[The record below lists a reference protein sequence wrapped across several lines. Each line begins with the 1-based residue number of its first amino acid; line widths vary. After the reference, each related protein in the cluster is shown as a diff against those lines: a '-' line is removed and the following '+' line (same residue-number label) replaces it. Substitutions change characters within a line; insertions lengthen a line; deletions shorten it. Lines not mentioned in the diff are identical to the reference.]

1 MRHSARL
8 IASTLAQAA
17 IVLVLAVLPAAAQS
31 RAPAAGP
38 PEGGPYRSAV
48 GSGFSRTSLKVV
60 RDVDYVADA
69 DYADGKDRLDIYL
82 PDGARN
88 APVIFSI
95 HGGALEAGDRR
106 EERFVGQRFAGAGY
120 VTVIISYRLSPDV
133 SHPAHIQDVAAAFAW
148 VTRNIARHGGD
159 SNRILVI
166 GHSAGAYLAMLL
178 AGDPRWLAAHKL
190 TPRAIAG
197 VAPVSG
203 FYWVDR
209 EGVAPDR
216 PTYVWGTDRRVWVD
230 ASPAKY
236 LRPDMPPVLLLDT
249 DGDEAWRQ
257 QQTAEF
263 AEALRAAGHKDV
275 TVYKIRGRTHMSVWT
290 RMNDGEREETSSQI
304 LRFATRLFAAR

>member
-1 MRHSARL
+1 MKCSARL
-8 IASTLAQAA
+8 IALTFTAA
-17 IVLVLAVLPAAAQS
+17 IVLVLALVPAAAQS
-31 RAPAAGP
+31 HT
-38 PEGGPYRSAV
+38 V
-48 GSGFSRTSLKVV
+48 SLVH
-60 RDVDYVADA
+60 DVDYVANA
-69 DYADGKDRLDIYL
+69 DYADGKDRLDIYV

-95 HGGALEAGDRR
+95 HGGALEAGDRH

-120 VTVIISYRLSPDV
+120 VTVVISYRLSPDV

-159 SNRILVI
+159 PGRILVT

-178 AGDPRWLAAHKL
+178 AADPRWLAAHQL
-190 TPRAIAG
+190 SLRAIAG

-216 PTYVWGTDRRVWVD
+216 PTYVWGTDRRAWID
-230 ASPAKY
+230 ASPAHY
-236 LRPDMPPVLLLDT
+236 LRSGIPPVLLLDT

-257 QQTAEF
+257 RQKADF

-275 TVYKIRGRTHMSVWT
+275 TGYKVRGRTHMSVWT
-290 RMNDGEREETSSQI
+290 EMNDDEREETSSQI
-304 LRFATRLFAAR
+304 LRFAKRLFAVP

>member
-1 MRHSARL
+1 MKHPARL
-8 IASTLAQAA
+8 IAPTPAAA
-17 IVLVLAVLPAAAQS
+17 IVLVLAVFPAAQS
-31 RAPAAGP
+31 PA
-38 PEGGPYRSAV
+38 
-48 GSGFSRTSLKVV
+48 GSGFSGTSVRVV
-60 RDVDYVADA
+60 RDVDYVANA
-69 DYADGKDRLDIYL
+69 DYPDGKDRLDIYI

-120 VTVIISYRLSPDV
+120 VTVVISYRLSPAV

-148 VTRNIARHGGD
+148 VARNIASHGGD
-159 SNRILVI
+159 PGRILVI

-178 AGDPRWLAAHKL
+178 AADPRWLAVHQL
-190 TPRAIAG
+190 SPRAIAG

-209 EGVAPDR
+209 EGVGPDR
-216 PTYVWGTDRRVWVD
+216 PTYVWGSDRKGWVD

-236 LRPDMPPVLLLDT
+236 LRADMPPVLLLDT

-257 QQTAEF
+257 RQKAAF
-263 AEALRAAGHKDV
+263 AEALRAAGNKDV
-275 TVYKIRGRTHMSVWT
+275 TVHKVRGRTHMSVWT
-290 RMNDGEREETSSQI
+290 EMNDDESEETSSQI
-304 LRFATRLFAAR
+304 LRFAKRLFAAH

>member
-1 MRHSARL
+1 MHKLSAVRRPVF
-8 IASTLAQAA
+8 AS

-31 RAPAAGP
+31 HKVA
-38 PEGGPYRSAV
+38 
-48 GSGFSRTSLKVV
+48 VV
-60 RDVDYVADA
+60 RDVDYVANA
-69 DYADGKDRLDIYL
+69 DYADGKDRLDIYV

-95 HGGALEAGDRR
+95 HGGVLVAGDRS

-120 VTVIISYRLSPDV
+120 VTVVISYRLSPDV
-133 SHPAHIQDVAAAFAW
+133 AHPAHIQDVAAAFAW

-159 SNRILVI
+159 SGRILVT

-178 AGDPRWLAAHKL
+178 VADPRWLAAHKL
-190 TPRAIAG
+190 SPHVIAG

-209 EGVAPDR
+209 EGVGPDR
-216 PTYVWGTDRRVWVD
+216 PTYIWGRDRRVWVD

-236 LRPDMPPVLLLDT
+236 LRADMPPVLLLDT

-257 QQTAEF
+257 QQKVDF

-275 TVYKIRGRTHMSVWT
+275 TVYKVRGRTHMSVWT
-290 RMNDGEREETSSQI
+290 EMNDGEGEETSSQI
-304 LRFATRLFAAR
+304 LRFAERLFAAP